1 MKNINNLFAFILLT
15 ATLLIAASDAE
26 ARSKTAIEAVDP
38 KHLRVCADPRN
49 LPFSNRKKEGFENQI
64 ANLLAKWL
72 DKPLTYT

>member
-49 LPFSNRKKEGFENQI
+49 LPFSNRKK
-64 ANLLAKWL
+64 
-72 DKPLTYT
+72 